1 MKHTPIGPRLAL
13 GSAIALLGT
22 ALDRHYMPGSD
33 VDSWTP
39 LLKEDYEP
47 AFKTQ
52 LAEENIAE
60 SFMRKEVKP
69 QKWQGKKRIVPIKI
83 GRNHSAGSIGAR
95 GALPQAGRSSWKDF
109 EIMARDTYCRVG
121 FDRYVMNQS
130 RNKKG
135 SYQDVVPTEMESAFE
150 DLLRHRNRMMWG
162 YGSGILA
169 LVNGAAVAATTIT
182 VDAPGNVTGSVMGN
196 RYLLGDTTSGQY
208 VAFVNTGGV
217 VQGTAFIVGVSAD
230 GLQIDVDTAIT
241 CDDNCRIVVAQ
252 TPTQHSLNKEPEG
265 ILAGVDDGTYVDT
278 YHNLSRTTY
287 PILKSYVVTGV
298 GGLSLDAMQQPIDA
312 VAIRT
317 GKTVDQFFSEF
328 AVRRAYL
335 ALLET
340 DRRYSGADLMSPDGG
355 TKAAKNPM
363 PAKKGKAITYG
374 DIPIIVDRDAP
385 YRMLIGV
392 NKESWT
398 RYVAEEGTW
407 DDTDGK
413 VLKWV
418 PEYDEWTAFF
428 RIMDNF
434 HCHQPNRNF
443 RMEGIDVNQI
453 IVHSN

>member
-1 MKHTPIGPRLAL
+1 
-13 GSAIALLGT
+13 
-22 ALDRHYMPGSD
+22 MPGSD
-33 VDSWTP
+33 VSQWTP

-47 AFKTQ
+47 AFKSQ

-69 QKWQGKKRIVPIKI
+69 QKWQGKKRVVPIKL
-83 GRNHSAGSIGAR
+83 GRNHSAGSIGAG
-95 GALPQAGRSSWKDF
+95 GALPQAGRSSWQDF
-109 EIMARDTYCRVG
+109 EVYARDTYARVG
-121 FDRYVMNQS
+121 FERYVIEQS

-135 SYQDVVPTEMESAFE
+135 SYQDVVPTEMESAFD
-150 DLLRHRNRMMWG
+150 DLLFHRNRTMWG

-169 LVNGAAVAATTIT
+169 LVNGAMVATTTVT
-182 VDAPGNVTGSVMGN
+182 VDAPGNVAGSVLGN
-196 RYLLGDTTSGQY
+196 RYLHGDTTSGMY

-217 VQGTAFIVGVSAD
+217 IQGSGFITGVSTD
-230 GLQIDVDTAIT
+230 GTQITMDTAIT
-241 CDDNCRIVVAQ
+241 CDDNARIVVAQ
-252 TPTQHSLNKEPEG
+252 TPTQHSLDKEPEG
-265 ILAGVDDGTYVDT
+265 ILAGIDDGTYVGT

-287 PILKSYVVTGV
+287 PVLKSYVVTGV
-298 GGLSLDAMQQPIDA
+298 GGLSLDAVQQPIDA
-312 VAIRT
+312 VAIKT
-317 GKTVDQFFSEF
+317 GKTIDQFFAEF

-355 TKAAKNPM
+355 TKAAKTPM
-363 PAKKGKAITYG
+363 PTRRGKAITYG

-385 YRMLIGV
+385 FRMLVGV

-398 RYVAEEGTW
+398 RYVMNEGEW
-407 DDTDGK
+407 DDTDGS
-413 VLKWV
+413 VMKWV
-418 PEYDEWTAFF
+418 SGYDQWTAFF

-453 IVHSN
+453 VVHSN